1 MALRKLPELGD
12 EVRIEHLGSTV
23 QGVVRALEPDR
34 RRLEV
39 VTEDGRAVIFALN
52 PATATFTLDGRQSG
66 ARLRF

>member
-23 QGVVRALEPDR
+23 RGVVRALGDDR

-39 VTEDGRAVIFALN
+39 VTEDGVTATFALN